1 MPLSETIEIGCLNT
15 LEAYKR
21 SPHGLFL
28 RAADGSEVLLPNAYV
43 APGMEAGQTLE
54 VFVYHDSEDRPV
66 ATTERPVAMRDE
78 YGLFTVV
85 DYRSYGAFVDWG
97 LSKDLFVPLSQQ
109 KEYFRIGEKKL
120 LRVCLDEKTGRL
132 YATQKLGKHFVRD
145 MKGLAPGQEA
155 QLLILAETPLGYKAI
170 VDNRY
175 EGMLFANDTFEKL
188 RVGDRRRG
196 YIVKVRRDHKL
207 DLSLRP
213 PGREAKNAEAAA
225 KIMSALEEAGGTLPV
240 TYKTRPDEIRERFG
254 LSRKEFKRALTQ
266 LIDAGEIRLEER
278 GVFRSKPEKEG
289 AKKKRG

>member
-1 MPLSETIEIGCLNT
+1 MPLSPTIEIGRLNT

-21 SPHGLFL
+21 SQYGLFL

-43 APGMEAGQTLE
+43 APGMEAGQVLE

-66 ATTERPVAMRDE
+66 ATTERPIAMRDE

-85 DYRSYGAFVDWG
+85 DYRPYGAFVDWG
-97 LSKDLFVPLSQQ
+97 LPKDLFVPLSQQ

-145 MKGLAPGQEA
+145 MKGLAPGQAVE
-155 QLLILAETPLGYKAI
+155 LLILAETPLGYKAI

-175 EGMLFANDTFEKL
+175 EGMLFANETFEKL
-188 RVGDRRRG
+188 QIGDRRRG
-196 YIVKVRRDHKL
+196 YIVKVRPDHKL

-213 PGREAKNAEAAA
+213 PGREAKNAEAAG
-225 KIMSALEEAGGTLPV
+225 KILEALEAADGVLDV
-240 TYKTRPDEIRERFG
+240 SYKTRPEEIRERFG
-254 LSRKEFKRALTQ
+254 LSRKAFKRALTE
-266 LIDAGEIRLEER
+266 LIDGEKIWLEE
-278 GVFRSKPEKEG
+278 GKIVLVNDE
-289 AKKKRG
+289 

>member
-1 MPLSETIEIGCLNT
+1 MPLSPTIDIGRLNT

-21 SPHGLFL
+21 SQYGLFL

-66 ATTERPVAMRDE
+66 ATTERPIAMRDE

-85 DYRSYGAFVDWG
+85 DYRPYGAFVDWG
-97 LSKDLFVPLSQQ
+97 LPKDLFVPLSQQ
-109 KEYFRIGEKKL
+109 KEYFRIGERKL

-145 MKGLAPGQEA
+145 MKGLAPGQAVE
-155 QLLILAETPLGYKAI
+155 LLILAETPLGYKAI

-188 RVGDRRRG
+188 QIGDRRRG
-196 YIVKVRRDHKL
+196 YIVKVRPDHKL

-213 PGREAKNAEAAA
+213 PGREAKSAEAAG
-225 KIMSALEEAGGTLPV
+225 KILEALEAAGGALDV
-240 TYKTRPDEIRERFG
+240 SYKTRPEEVRERFG
-254 LSRKEFKRALTQ
+254 LSRKAFKRALTE
-266 LIDAGEIRLEER
+266 LLEEGR
-278 GVFRSKPEKEG
+278 ITLDGERIRVTND
-289 AKKKRG
+289 AQKR